1 MVCSSLNQPE
11 RPIWL
16 LFWLTGQ
23 PYPQHGCSNFLPRY
37 IEAPTRPPMPPGT
50 LREPKY
56 AQPRPAA
63 GAPRARDRRRSPPLP
78 LRSFP
83 GIPAPPHELSGK
95 LARCAAV
102 STSNDYPRD
111 HEATCI
117 GNPATAPGR
126 TLQLLTSL
134 ASEHCPLAD
143 RARPPVPAGARDE
156 RRPIHRPRRA
166 RRSRAARHVPAR
178 RRRFKDPRYLL
189 RRTAS
194 GMAVIIRGKE
204 GPRDLI

>member
-1 MVCSSLNQPE
+1 M
-11 RPIWL
+11 
-16 LFWLTGQ
+16 LFWSPGQ

-37 IEAPTRPPMPPGT
+37 IEAPTRPPVPPGT

-117 GNPATAPGR
+117 GNRPRHPAARCSYLLFWLRSTAPSQIVPGLPSPR
-126 TLQLLTSL
+126 VLVMNGDQSTDH
-134 ASEHCPLAD
+134 AE
-143 RARPPVPAGARDE
+143 ARGVE
-156 RRPIHRPRRA
+156 RRA
-166 RRSRAARHVPAR
+166 TCRHGGGALKTRVT
-178 RRRFKDPRYLL
+178 Y
-189 RRTAS
+189 
-194 GMAVIIRGKE
+194 
-204 GPRDLI
+204 